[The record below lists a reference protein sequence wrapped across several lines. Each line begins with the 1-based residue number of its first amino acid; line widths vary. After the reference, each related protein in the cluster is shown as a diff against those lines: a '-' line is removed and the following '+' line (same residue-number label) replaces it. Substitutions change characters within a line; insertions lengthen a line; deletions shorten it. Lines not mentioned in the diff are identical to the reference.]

1 MSDIFLLKRLH
12 TRPVVRL
19 LTRKKKAAN
28 SALAEIKLTAP
39 LRYENTYQLEP
50 LDSQRFVCH
59 RVKHLIVTTLSEALA
74 NTVYDP
80 VTAPRLSIELANDIK
95 EKLKLFNWK
104 RYKFVVYI
112 LIGQNICQSL
122 MSASRCIWSENIDNF
137 VAHTYENASLFA
149 VCSVFGTY
157 FE

>member
-1 MSDIFLLKRLH
+1 MLKRLH
-12 TRPVVRL
+12 SRPVARL
-19 LTRKKKAAN
+19 LNRKKKAAN
-28 SALAEIKLTAP
+28 STLGEVKPTAP
-39 LRYENTYQLEP
+39 LRYENTYRLEP
-50 LDSQRFVCH
+50 LDFQRFVCH
-59 RVKHLIVTTLSEALA
+59 RVERLIITTLSDALA
-74 NTVYDP
+74 NTLYDP
-80 VTAPRLSIELANDIK
+80 VTAPRLSMELANDIK

-122 MSASRCIWSENIDNF
+122 TSASRCIWSENVDNF
-137 VAHTYENASLFA
+137 AAHTYENASLIA